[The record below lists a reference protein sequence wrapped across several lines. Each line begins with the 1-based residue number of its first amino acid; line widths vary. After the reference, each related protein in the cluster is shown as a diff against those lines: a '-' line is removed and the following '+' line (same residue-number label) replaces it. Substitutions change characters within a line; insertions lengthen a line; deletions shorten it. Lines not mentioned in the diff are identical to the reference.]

1 MTVALALTDCAAPA
15 EATGVAKLA
24 GAVIVTVTEML
35 SELVPSLTVTEKTR
49 LRSASSIAIAGAV
62 NVGLAADVSLRA
74 TVVPEVWVQ
83 A

>member
-24 GAVIVTVTEML
+24 GAVIVTVTEL
-35 SELVPSLTVTEKTR
+35 LLVLVPSLTVTEKTR
-49 LRSASSIAIAGAV
+49 LRSASPIVMAGAV

-74 TVVPEVWVQ
+74 TVVPEV
-83 A
+83 

>member
-1 MTVALALTDCAAPA
+1 MLAVGAA
-15 EATGVAKLA
+15 T
-24 GAVIVTVTEML
+24 VTVTEL
-35 SELVPSLTVTEKTR
+35 ALDCVPSLTVTEKTR
-49 LRSASSIAIAGAV
+49 LRSASPIAMAGAV